1 MTLGLDRDKRLGH
14 EQQLCE
20 IQMYYLDRTRGL
32 EVMVQTRC
40 EQVDGQMHGWMDS
53 RIDRQGDSYVAPN
66 HCLRGV

>member
-40 EQVDGQMHGWMDS
+40 EEVDG
-53 RIDRQGDSYVAPN
+53 
-66 HCLRGV
+66 